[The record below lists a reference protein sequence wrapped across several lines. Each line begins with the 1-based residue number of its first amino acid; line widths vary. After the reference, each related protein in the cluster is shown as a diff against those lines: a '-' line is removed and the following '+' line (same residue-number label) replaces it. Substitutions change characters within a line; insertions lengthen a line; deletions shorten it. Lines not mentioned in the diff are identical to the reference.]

1 MLSRTCLASVR
12 RGSFAG
18 AARASASAPRCCF
31 STEAPTATKE
41 KEAPAAAAAAAA
53 ASPPTPALQLDTR
66 NVKCADVKVA
76 PMNESFSRFACDTNT
91 ATAFTTARVEKVP
104 LDLTWVM
111 RSRVNKSGVDRR
123 CAEIGTR
130 RSIKKKWQAAWLL
143 KAMTCIDLTTLAG
156 DDTPSN
162 VHRLCEKAKSPVR
175 KDILAELLG
184 ADAADLKITTGAVCV
199 YPARVADAVANL
211 AGTGIPVAAVATG
224 FPSGQ
229 IKHEHKLEEIRQAVA
244 DGASEIDIVINRQAA
259 LCGDWETLYREVS
272 EFREACGDAHMKS
285 ILAVGE
291 LATLTNVHR
300 ASLVCMMA
308 GSDFIKTST
317 GKEKTNA
324 TLATTLVM
332 LRAIRGYAQE
342 TGYMVGF
349 KPAGGVAKAK
359 QVLTYQALMKEE
371 LGTEWLQPHLFR
383 IGASSLVT
391 DIERQLYHQATGE
404 YAAEHYLAMS

>member
-1 MLSRTCLASVR
+1 M
-12 RGSFAG
+12 
-18 AARASASAPRCCF
+18 
-31 STEAPTATKE
+31 
-41 KEAPAAAAAAAA
+41 
-53 ASPPTPALQLDTR
+53 PPSKKAKTS
-66 NVKCADVKVA
+66 VA
-76 PMNESFSRFACDTNT
+76 PS
-91 ATAFTTARVEKVP
+91 ATSGHDSVERPPIMP
-104 LDLTWVM
+104 LDLGWVKSVRINSNAVS
-111 RSRVNKSGVDRR
+111 RSA
-123 CAEIGTR
+123 AEIGTR
-130 RSIKKKWQAAWLL
+130 RTVKKDWQAAWLL
-143 KAMTCIDLTTLAG
+143 RAITNIDLTTLAG
-156 DDTPSN
+156 DDTPGN
-162 VHRLCEKAKSPVR
+162 VARLCSKARNPV
-175 KDILAELLG
+175 KADIMAELGCTHLN
-184 ADAADLKITTGAVCV
+184 ITCGAVCV

-332 LRAIRGYAQE
+332 LRAIREYAQE